1 MSESNHRDGIGCLK
15 AVGDSLLDHGIG
27 SVKQEND
34 ADSLDVYCA
43 DETMIRSGLSSK
55 GDLSARVKRPK
66 YSNLTLS
73 R

>member
-43 DETMIRSGLSSK
+43 DETMIRSGL
-55 GDLSARVKRPK
+55 VI
-66 YSNLTLS
+66 
-73 R
+73 